1 MSTNGNSAYE
11 MVNILFTLIPK
22 STYRQHI
29 TLTVCISFPYAA
41 GAPSLQKVKAA
52 NKLRVQTSKIVS
64 SFKND
69 SVSCRMVRE
78 YAGHRDGVWDVAVSR
93 GGTPVIATASA
104 GETVGW
110 FVCEFKGRS
119 R

>member
-1 MSTNGNSAYE
+1 MKVPNE
-11 MVNILFTLIPK
+11 KIMFL
-22 STYRQHI
+22 
-29 TLTVCISFPYAA
+29 A
-41 GAPSLQKVKAA
+41 GGQSSQKVKAA

-78 YAGHRDGVWDVAVSR
+78 YVGHRDGVWDVAVSR

-104 GETVGW
+104 GETRLYHITVISL
-110 FVCEFKGRS
+110 K
-119 R
+119 